1 MGPVRRGDNV
11 MTGLSETVANLVS
24 RARAL
29 AAVQP
34 DDRLISVD
42 GFGLNPGALQM
53 RMHLPEALGPGAPL
67 VVVLHGC
74 GQTAA
79 GYAHG
84 AGWVE
89 LADRYG
95 FALLCPE
102 QTRSNNANACF
113 NWFEG
118 GDVARG
124 GGEAASIAQMVR
136 FALAEH
142 RLDPRR
148 VFVTGLS
155 AGGAMTAVML
165 AAYPELFAAGAVVA
179 GLPYGAA
186 NGVQQ
191 ALAAMR
197 QTPALSAHA
206 WGDKVRAAAPTPP
219 RWPRISIWHG
229 EADTVVTPSA
239 GEALA
244 RQWCDVHGVSQG
256 VHELA
261 EQAGHAHQSWRAADG
276 GVAVELHR
284 LAGLA
289 HGTPIAA
296 GGEDGYGAPA
306 PWILEAGVSSSLQIA
321 RFWGVADASAAR
333 HRPRAAARQAPAP
346 APDASPFATTDVGET
361 ITRALRSAG
370 LMR

>member
-1 MGPVRRGDNV
+1 
-11 MTGLSETVANLVS
+11 MTGLGDTVANLVS

-34 DDRLISVD
+34 DDRLVSVD
-42 GFGLNPGALQM
+42 GFGQNPGALQM
-53 RMHLPEALGPGAPL
+53 RMHLPEKLGPGAPL

-102 QTRSNNANACF
+102 QTRNNNANACF
-113 NWFEG
+113 NWFEA
-118 GDVARG
+118 GDVARD

-165 AAYPELFAAGAVVA
+165 ATYPELFAAGAVVA

-186 NGVQQ
+186 SGVQQ
-191 ALAAMR
+191 ALGAMR
-197 QTPALSAHA
+197 HVPALSARA
-206 WGDKVRAAAPTPP
+206 WGDKVRVAAPAPP
-219 RWPRISIWHG
+219 RWPRVSVWHG
-229 EADTVVTPSA
+229 EADAVVTPAA

-256 VHELA
+256 VHELT
-261 EQAGHAHQSWRAADG
+261 EQAGHAHQSWRSTDG
-276 GVAVELHR
+276 EIAVELHR
-284 LAGLA
+284 IAGLA

-296 GGEDGYGAPA
+296 DGEDGCGAPA
-306 PWILEAGVSSSLQIA
+306 PWILEAGVSSSLEIA
-321 RFWGVADASAAR
+321 RFWGLTAVSMERRRPKDAGR
-333 HRPRAAARQAPAP
+333 RAPAP
-346 APDASPFATTDVGET
+346 SQVGVRTPADVGET